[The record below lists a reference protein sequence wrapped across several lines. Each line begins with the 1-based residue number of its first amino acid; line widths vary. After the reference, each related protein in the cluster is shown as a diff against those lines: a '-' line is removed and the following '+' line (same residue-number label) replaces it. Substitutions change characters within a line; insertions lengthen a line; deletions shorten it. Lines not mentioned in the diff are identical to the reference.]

1 MAGALKHKQRSHR
14 SYGKNRDFSTFRHRA
29 QVRAEFKNNK
39 SLVEKI
45 KEFFHRPQSK

>member
-14 SYGKNRDFSTFRHRA
+14 SYGRNRDFSTFRHRA
-29 QVRAEFKNNK
+29 WVRVEDK

-45 KEFFHRPQSK
+45 KEFFSQTTE